1 MTDRF
6 RAGRPAPTGSLRR
19 EKDALRPPHGRGRGR
34 RRVGDT
40 RLASVDA
47 AGGSTSQTGPSQ
59 ITDPP
64 QYQHE
69 QHYQEQA
76 YEAQTY

>member
-1 MTDRF
+1 MSEPERTDRL
-6 RAGRPAPTGSLRR
+6 RLWRPAPTGSAWR
-19 EKDALRPPHGRGRGR
+19 EKQALHPLDGRGRGR
-34 RRVGDT
+34 VGGT
-40 RLASVDA
+40 TLARVDA

-59 ITDPP
+59 TMDLT

-76 YEAQTY
+76 Y